1 MKNLPSKLL
10 LAVML
15 SAGGPAFAQAPKAPP
30 PAHGPAA
37 KAPDRA
43 DELFDQA
50 AGAFDAGRYPEA
62 QAKLEAAWAL
72 KKTYDIAGNLG
83 VVEVKLGKHAA
94 AAEHLTWALAHF
106 PPTETTKARRGYEQ
120 ELVKARAQVGA
131 LRIRVSVEGA
141 DVTLNG
147 KPAGKAPLG
156 DEVFVEAGTVSV
168 AAQREGYMGAQQAVT
183 VAKGEA
189 REVTLALVPV
199 KAAGR
204 SVVPGVVLGSV
215 AGAALVTGV
224 ALIVTAGSKRSSA
237 HDVNVSILQ
246 AHHSCVPGSVNFDA
260 RCNDLAS
267 NSSSTDT
274 IDRTGIGLLV
284 AAGAAAA
291 GTAAYFLWPASKPAA
306 SAVGPV
312 RVLPTFGT
320 NGGGLVMMGKF

>member
-15 SAGGPAFAQAPKAPP
+15 TANGPAFAQAPKAP
-30 PAHGPAA
+30 AHGAGA

-50 AGAFDAGRYPEA
+50 AGAFDAGRYAEA

-120 ELVKARAQVGA
+120 ELQKARAQVAA
-131 LRIRVSVEGA
+131 LRVRVSIEGA
-141 DVTLNG
+141 DVMVNG
-147 KPAGKAPLG
+147 RPAGKAPLG
-156 DEVFVEAGTVSV
+156 DEVFVEAGVVSV
-168 AAQREGYMGAQQAVT
+168 TAQREGYVGAQQVVT

-189 REVTLALVPV
+189 REVTLALAPV

-215 AGAALVTGV
+215 AGAALVTGIGLF
-224 ALIVTAGSKRSSA
+224 AAGRAKEGTIRDLHDAIVKAGHICVSGAVNEDPRCSDLESRASA
-237 HDVNVSILQ
+237 GNTLQ
-246 AHHSCVPGSVNFDA
+246 KAGV
-260 RCNDLAS
+260 
-267 NSSSTDT
+267 
-274 IDRTGIGLLV
+274 GLLV
-284 AAGAAAA
+284 GAGAAAV
-291 GTAAYFLWPASKPAA
+291 GTVIYFVLPASKSSTASGGWTVTPAW
-306 SAVGPV
+306 SPGTGRLVFSG
-312 RVLPTFGT
+312 TF
-320 NGGGLVMMGKF
+320 